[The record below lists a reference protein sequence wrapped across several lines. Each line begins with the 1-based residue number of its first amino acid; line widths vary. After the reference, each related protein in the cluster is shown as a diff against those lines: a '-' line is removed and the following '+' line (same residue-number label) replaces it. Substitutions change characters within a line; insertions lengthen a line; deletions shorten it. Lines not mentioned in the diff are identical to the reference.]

1 MRESWTAIWPSF
13 SILLGA
19 LGLEISSYIYGVK
32 RNFSSPFERMVPMF
46 TVIGAFAGTMVLFVV
61 ENQFSLASLI
71 AAVGCAFG
79 VRLSGIY
86 QFSKNGKF
94 SWLII
99 GLTVLIVLCLYL
111 VSPTPVGLESGSQ
124 LLQAPI
130 TQ

>member
-1 MRESWTAIWPSF
+1 
-13 SILLGA
+13 
-19 LGLEISSYIYGVK
+19 
-32 RNFSSPFERMVPMF
+32 
-46 TVIGAFAGTMVLFVV
+46 MVLFVV